1 MEKRHRAKLII
12 YGALT
17 LMCMAMIFYFSS
29 QNGERSQGVSDR
41 LLARIKALILLLPS
55 ITGKGAEYDIRKYA
69 HMFEYCMLGITSMLF
84 MRELLIKRL
93 GTPAAPLAAWGFSFL
108 YACSDELHQ
117 YFVPGRSAK
126 FTDVMVDSVGFTLGV
141 AAAYIICR
149 VLADKK
155 RGKTHE

>member
-29 QNGERSQGVSDR
+29 QNGVRSQGVSDG
-41 LLARIKALILLLPS
+41 LLARIKALILLPS

-84 MRELLIKRL
+84 MRELFIKRL

-126 FTDVMVDSVGFTLGV
+126 FADVLVDSVGFTLGV
-141 AAAYIICR
+141 AAVYIICR
-149 VLADKK
+149 VFADKK
-155 RGKTHE
+155 RGETNE